1 MLPSVD
7 LVSAAT
13 KFAAAENLAKS
24 GDSGGDGERLQP
36 FGDDAPATRKT
47 KEQLDTEF
55 WERMSNAVGEKNFR
69 VWRQLER
76 SMERYREM
84 LMKRRDSLR
93 DAESLREQNDELRG
107 LLNQYLSSS
116 VNDELVVPPAA
127 YL

>member
-1 MLPSVD
+1 
-7 LVSAAT
+7 
-13 KFAAAENLAKS
+13 
-24 GDSGGDGERLQP
+24 
-36 FGDDAPATRKT
+36 
-47 KEQLDTEF
+47 
-55 WERMSNAVGEKNFR
+55 
-69 VWRQLER
+69 
-76 SMERYREM
+76 MERYLEM